1 MQSVCSFSVEAEI
14 RLNNDSYML
23 AKQTTSLRY
32 VLGRQLLYATQPL
45 SRALESQ
52 CFSRSK

>member
-45 SRALESQ
+45 SRALES
-52 CFSRSK
+52 